1 MSYTSIRIE
10 VMVLKQEMVKF
21 IGSCLLWM
29 ACFLGIYL
37 LFADAESQL
46 SLNIMYTAVTAG
58 LTGTVMRFYKDWKS
72 LVFYALSVIAL
83 GGVFLTV
90 RRGVSENVEFAACLI
105 LIAMF
110 MYRPEVAKRASLP
123 LQSGS
128 ALTQY
133 HTVYMNMEGRR
144 YTLMIEKLW
153 MERLVHVSGTVHG
166 LLKQGDVVMV
176 LSDGMK
182 AQKAIVSAILKNGAQ
197 LKEAADTEVELIL
210 DKLVRRPLQ
219 YGVISSIVPGQ
230 MPDQAQ
236 ENPLLTGMMYEYGKF
251 YEDEN
256 FRHSFFHV
264 AEHSRF
270 LVPVSLEQ
278 GQEGSFQSMR
288 IGFKG
293 IARQDNQE
301 MKSFAL
307 FTDQNALHEWKALFT
322 GGKAPLTMVITFH
335 DACQIMLRGH
345 SGIVI
350 NPFGPKYVYLTDQM
364 VNQLTESPSYRKE
377 FGDPHQSRMSFER
390 KGMKKKK

>member
-1 MSYTSIRIE
+1 
-10 VMVLKQEMVKF
+10 MVLKQEMVKF

-37 LFADAESQL
+37 LFADAGSQL

-58 LTGTVMRFYKDWKS
+58 LIGTVMRFYKDWKS

-123 LQSGS
+123 LQSGR

-182 AQKAIVSAILKNGAQ
+182 AQKAIVAAILKNGAE

-210 DKLVRRPLQ
+210 DKLVRKPLQ

-230 MPDQAQ
+230 MPGKAQ
-236 ENPLLTGMMYEYGKF
+236 ENPLLTGMMYEYGRF

-256 FRHSFFHV
+256 FRHTFFHV

-270 LVPVSLEQ
+270 LVPVSL
-278 GQEGSFQSMR
+278 
-288 IGFKG
+288 
-293 IARQDNQE
+293 E

-322 GGKAPLTMVITFH
+322 DGKAPLTMVITFH
-335 DACQIMLRGH
+335 DACQIMFKGH

-364 VNQLTESPSYRKE
+364 VNRLTESPAYRKE
-377 FGDPHQSRMSFER
+377 FGDPRQSRMSFER
-390 KGMKKKK
+390 KGMKKKR